1 MIYFKF
7 SQDITKMRFIPL
19 VSAIALA
26 FSFSAAQ
33 AQSWYVG
40 GSLAGTMLQDV
51 DSRYTDEDTVVSSF
65 DTGYGLSG
73 HVGAAFDGFRVEG
86 ELSWSKIDVNKMT
99 LTGVETGL
107 DGDLSVLAGMVN
119 GYYDLDTGGPWK
131 PYLGA
136 GIGYAKVSMD
146 FSQKSGE
153 KLVDDSDNVFAYQ
166 AMVGVGYEVSA
177 STTIYGGYKYFATE
191 DASIIDSSGGSSLN
205 EFRIHKIEVGV
216 RFAIN

>member
-1 MIYFKF
+1 
-7 SQDITKMRFIPL
+7 MRYIPL

-40 GSLAGTMLQDV
+40 GSLAGAMLQDV
-51 DSRYTDEDTVVSSF
+51 ESRYTDEDNVVSSF
-65 DTGYGLSG
+65 DNGYGLSG

-86 ELSWSKIDVNKMT
+86 ELSWLKIDVNQMKQPGEVT
-99 LTGVETGL
+99 DI
-107 DGDLSVLAGMVN
+107 DGNFSALAGMVN
-119 GYYDLDTGGPWK
+119 GYYDFDTGGPWK

-166 AMVGVGYEVSA
+166 AMVGVGYKVSA
-177 STTIYGGYKYFATE
+177 STNIYGGYKYFATE
-191 DASIIDSSGGSSLN
+191 DASIIDSSGGSTLA
-205 EFRIHKIEVGV
+205 EFRTHKIEVGV